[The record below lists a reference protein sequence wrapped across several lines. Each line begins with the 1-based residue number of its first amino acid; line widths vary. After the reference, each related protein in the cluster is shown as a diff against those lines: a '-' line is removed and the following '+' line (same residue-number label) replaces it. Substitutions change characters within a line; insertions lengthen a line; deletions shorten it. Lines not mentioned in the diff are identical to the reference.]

1 MILYYFNPYSQRKVP
16 CYFFR
21 FGSLIEERIL
31 GAEVPEEDSTPL
43 LKDFQ
48 NIVTEA
54 ATEQISF
61 LERLMPFS
69 SAVLPL
75 PVYSLTDEGD
85 AANRTILLEFLVQY
99 LFPKYWFL
107 YVYPC
112 GDSESD
118 SAKVYKSFFN
128 RFSQLIIATWGKYA
142 PIVKAFKEKEG
153 QLLARLGSES
163 TSLTRF
169 NDTPQNSGDF
179 KDEAHTTTATQSA
192 NVTASDYE
200 TPINRLREIREKF
213 ENVYNA
219 WARDFDILF
228 TRGAEREL

>member
-1 MILYYFNPYSQRKVP
+1 MILYYFGPYSQRKVP
-16 CYFFR
+16 RYFFR

-43 LKDFQ
+43 LNDFQ
-48 NIVTEA
+48 NIVTET
-54 ATEQISF
+54 ATNQINF
-61 LERLMPFS
+61 LEQLMPFS

-75 PVYSLTDEGD
+75 PVYDPTGE
-85 AANRTILLEFLVQY
+85 AENRKILLEFLVQY

-142 PIVKAFKEKEG
+142 PIIKAFKEKEG
-153 QLLARLGSES
+153 NLLARLGSES
-163 TSLTRF
+163 TNLTRF
-169 NDTPQNSGDF
+169 NDTPQNTGDF
-179 KDEAHTTTATQSA
+179 KDEAHTTTATSST
-192 NVTASDYE
+192 NETSSDYE
-200 TPINRLREIREKF
+200 TPINRLAEIRAKF

-219 WARDFDILF
+219 WAQDFDILF
-228 TRGAEREL
+228 TRGEDREL

>member
-1 MILYYFNPYSQRKVP
+1 MILYYFDPYSQRKVP
-16 CYFFR
+16 RYFFR

-43 LKDFQ
+43 LIAFQ
-48 NIVTEA
+48 NIVTK
-54 ATEQISF
+54 TVIEQINF
-61 LERLMPFS
+61 LEQLMPFS
-69 SAVLPL
+69 SAKLPL
-75 PVYSLTDEGD
+75 PVYNPTGE
-85 AANRTILLEFLVQY
+85 AENRKILLEFLVQY

-142 PIVKAFKEKEG
+142 PIIKAFKEKEG
-153 QLLARLGSES
+153 NLLARLGSES
-163 TSLTRF
+163 TNLTRF
-169 NDTPQNSGDF
+169 NDTPQNTGDF
-179 KDEAHTTTATQSA
+179 KDEAHTTTATQST
-192 NVTASDYE
+192 NETSSDYE
-200 TPINRLREIREKF
+200 TPINRLAEIREKF

-219 WARDFDILF
+219 WAQDFDILF
-228 TRGAEREL
+228 TRGEDREL